1 MSDWHE
7 RFWKKVDKQGKN
19 DCWEWKAYRKPDGY
33 AQFHLG
39 QKWIYVHRFA
49 YEDAYDQP
57 IPPGMAVDHK
67 CHNRACCNPY
77 HLQVVTYRQNSENR
91 QGCRGFSHI
100 RDVFWVKSKSKW
112 RVSVTHNYR
121 QYSGG
126 YFTDVHNA
134 EKVAIALR
142 NHLMA
147 NNLLDR
153 EKSES

>member
-19 DCWEWKAYRKPDGY
+19 DCWEWKAYRKPD
-33 AQFHLG
+33 
-39 QKWIYVHRFA
+39 
-49 YEDAYDQP
+49 
-57 IPPGMAVDHK
+57 
-67 CHNRACCNPY
+67 
-77 HLQVVTYRQNSENR
+77 
-91 QGCRGFSHI
+91 
-100 RDVFWVKSKSKW
+100 
-112 RVSVTHNYR
+112 
-121 QYSGG
+121 G